1 MQEKRDDV
9 WFVFE
14 LRSSDEKGDS
24 PLTAPESRKPVQVAS
39 CGDFSPVCGDGLPY
53 YTVVTQMIS
62 ENFVY
67 FISFKKSMKI
77 R

>member
-1 MQEKRDDV
+1 MMCGSC
-9 WFVFE
+9 
-14 LRSSDEKGDS
+14 SSWEAPTEKGDS

-53 YTVVTQMIS
+53 YTVVTQMIR

>member
-1 MQEKRDDV
+1 MMCGSC
-9 WFVFE
+9 
-14 LRSSDEKGDS
+14 SSWEAPTEKGDS

-53 YTVVTQMIS
+53 YYTVVTQMIR

-67 FISFKKSMKI
+67 FISFLKMSMKI